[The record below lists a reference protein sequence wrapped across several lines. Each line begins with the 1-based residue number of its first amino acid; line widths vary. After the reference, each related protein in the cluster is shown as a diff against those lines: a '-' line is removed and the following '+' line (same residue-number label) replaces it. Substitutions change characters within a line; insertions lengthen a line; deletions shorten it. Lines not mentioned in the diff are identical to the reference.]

1 MELIVSLIMV
11 PCVAALLMLVVRAD
25 KARDVLCVASAA
37 VIALLSIAFAVQN
50 LGAGSLYFDLP
61 MEYSHFLAV
70 VNIVIDITV
79 GLYIVCYSV
88 KYRRVLPLVLAIGQ
102 ILTTLWFE
110 YNIQREVQFESQMHI
125 DSLSVI
131 MVLIIGI
138 VGTGICVYALGY
150 MKDFQA
156 HHPEQKDRRPWF
168 FALMFAFLSAMYNV
182 VLSDNLCWIYTAWEV
197 TTLCSFLL
205 IGFTKTEEAINN
217 AFRQIVMNMLGGL
230 AFQAAILWLGL
241 QGESRLFSVFLDT
254 AANTAVANPA
264 AAGVFVLPVALL
276 AFAGM
281 TKAAQMP
288 FHTWL
293 LGAMVAPTPTSA
305 LLHSS
310 TMVKAGCFLLIKL
323 SPLFLVFPVASAMV
337 VLIGGLTFCLA
348 SFMAISQSNAKRV
361 LAYSTIANLG
371 LIVACA
377 GVGTPEAVWAAIF
390 LVIFHAVAK
399 SLLFLCVGTAEHH
412 IGSRDIEDMDGLFER
427 MPRLARF
434 MMLGIMA
441 MFVAPFGMLV
451 SKWATLASFASS
463 GEVLLLVLLAFGSAA
478 TFMFWGKWLG
488 KLAGIAAHE
497 QNVELSVHT
506 SEWFALALMAVLT
519 AGACICMPT
528 LSNLFVQ
535 PFLVVTY
542 GALGANISVDNM
554 YIMSIIALAVVVML
568 FGTLGMSKLKK
579 KKTVPVYMAGI
590 TANSDERL
598 FRGSLGG
605 EVKAT
610 SRNWY
615 MNEFFGEKVL
625 DNVSFIVRRGDKIAF
640 ISDNELA
647 MTTLFQILMGEMKPD
662 EGSFKWGVTTSQSYF
677 PKDNNEFFE
686 GHEENMLDWIA
697 PYSRTD
703 TLESTLR
710 GFLGRMLFS
719 GDDVYKP
726 VRVLSGG
733 EKVRLMLARM
743 MLFGSNVLVIDQ
755 PTNHLDLESITAVNN
770 GVRDFKGTV
779 LFASHDHEF
788 VQTIA
793 TRIIEIRE
801 KGVLDKECTYDEFL
815 EFRETYKG

>member
-11 PCVAALLMLVVRAD
+11 PCVAALLMLVVRVD

-110 YNIQREVQFESQMHI
+110 YNIQREVQFESQMHV
-125 DSLSVI
+125 DSLGII
-131 MVLIIGI
+131 MVLILGI

-241 QGESRLFSVFLDT
+241 QGESRLFSVFLET
-254 AANTAVANPA
+254 AANVAVADPA

-412 IGSRDIEDMDGLFER
+412 IGSRDIEDMDLMFER

-434 MMLGIMA
+434 MMAGIMI
-441 MFVAPFGMLV
+441 MFVAPFGMLIA
-451 SKWATLASFASS
+451 KWGTLVSFADT
-463 GEVLLLVLLAFGSAA
+463 GNVALILILGFGSAA
-478 TFMFWGKWLG
+478 TFLFWAKWLG
-488 KLAGIAAHE
+488 KLSGIAAHPL
-497 QNVELSVHT
+497 NVETTVHR
-506 SEWFALALMAVLT
+506 SEWIALMVMAVLSMLCCV
-519 AGACICMPT
+519 GLPV
-528 LSNLFVQ
+528 LST
-535 PFLVVTY
+535 FLVEPYIFDVF
-542 GALGANISVDNM
+542 GVCSQGVSQANLWVAALLS
-554 YIMSIIALAVVVML
+554 AVVFVVL
-568 FGTLGMSKLKK
+568 FGGLGSKQVKQ
-579 KKTVPVYMAGI
+579 VPVYLAGVSENN
-590 TANSDERL
+590 ANRT
-598 FRGSLGG
+598 FRNSLSG
-605 EVKAT
+605 ETMAT

-615 MNEFFGEKVL
+615 MEGVFGEPKITPVG
-625 DNVSFIVRRGDKIAF
+625 VWATSIIIV
-640 ISDNELA
+640 
-647 MTTLFQILMGEMKPD
+647 
-662 EGSFKWGVTTSQSYF
+662 V
-677 PKDNNEFFE
+677 
-686 GHEENMLDWIA
+686 
-697 PYSRTD
+697 
-703 TLESTLR
+703 
-710 GFLGRMLFS
+710 GFC
-719 GDDVYKP
+719 
-726 VRVLSGG
+726 
-733 EKVRLMLARM
+733 A
-743 MLFGSNVLVIDQ
+743 
-755 PTNHLDLESITAVNN
+755 A
-770 GVRDFKGTV
+770 
-779 LFASHDHEF
+779 
-788 VQTIA
+788 IA
-793 TRIIEIRE
+793 TLC
-801 KGVLDKECTYDEFL
+801 GLL
-815 EFRETYKG
+815 